1 MIRFYQTEWFGIP
14 FDSFASLSFFSLADK
29 AFYEKFYDAFFNK
42 FAGYDALPEPW
53 QAIKRQCAQA
63 IAAHMPPVAAP
74 KILSVGCG
82 SGFVEHCLLQMHPDI
97 QLHCTDTSKKPF
109 RWLAQSLPEEQ
120 LHIGLVPECL
130 PQGATFDVIY
140 CNAMEYCL
148 PDNVLIQFLS
158 SLKSWLAPGGKLI
171 LISASILDPAD
182 SPHTVRQY
190 VDYLHDTCS
199 NLLAH
204 LRGAKPQ
211 QFWGWARTRKELEDL
226 ILRCGYTMD
235 GQQQIA
241 QLASSWLFCAK
252 C

>member
-1 MIRFYQTEWFGIP
+1 M
-14 FDSFASLSFFSLADK
+14 
-29 AFYEKFYDAFFNK
+29 
-42 FAGYDALPEPW
+42 PEPW

-63 IAAHMPPVAAP
+63 IAAHIPPVAVP

-97 QLHCTDTSKKPF
+97 QLHCTDTSKRPF
-109 RWLAQSLPEEQ
+109 RWLAQTLPEEQ

-130 PQGATFDVIY
+130 PQGEIFDVIY

-190 VDYLHDTCS
+190 ADYLHDTCS

-204 LRGAKPQ
+204 LRGAKLQ
-211 QFWGWARTRKELEDL
+211 QFWGWARTRKELENL

>member
-63 IAAHMPPVAAP
+63 IAAHIPPVAAP

-82 SGFVEHCLLQMHPDI
+82 SGFVEHCLLQMRPNI
-97 QLHCTDTSKKPF
+97 QMHCNDSSDSPL
-109 RWLAQSLPEEQ
+109 RWIAQSLPEEQ

-140 CNAMEYCL
+140 CNAFEYCL
-148 PDNVLIQFLS
+148 SNKTLVKLLS
-158 SLKSWLAPGGKLI
+158 SLKSWLAPGGRLI

-190 VDYLHDTCS
+190 VDYLHDTCC

-241 QLASSWLFCAK
+241 QLASSWLFCTK